1 MPHGDVLRL
10 DLGRVPYRPVWAFQQ
25 ALAAAVAAGS
35 GPEALVLLEHEHV
48 YTFGRGGNL
57 AHLLASPEA
66 LGSLGAEVVL
76 SDRGGDATYHGPGQI
91 VGYLIL
97 SLRRRGIDA
106 HTFVRGVEEI
116 VLRALAG
123 WGIAGERIA
132 GLPGIWVGLRKIAA
146 IGIRVSRGVSY
157 HGFALN
163 ITTDLSYFEH
173 IVPCGIQGRGV
184 TSLARELGQAV
195 PLGAVRDALAAACAA
210 VFQVPIRQATP
221 VELARLQELGLALPW
236 LLASAGAEGQ
246 PNVEAAA
253 IPGKLYAL

>member
-1 MPHGDVLRL
+1 
-10 DLGRVPYRPVWAFQQ
+10 
-25 ALAAAVAAGS
+25 AAGS
-35 GPEALVLLEHEHV
+35 GPEALVLLEHEPV

-57 AHLLASPEA
+57 AHLLASPEV

-97 SLRRRGIDA
+97 SLRQRDIDA
-106 HTFVRGVEEI
+106 HRFVRGVEEI

-123 WGIAGERIA
+123 WGIVSERIA

-163 ITTDLSYFEH
+163 VNTDLSYFKH

-184 TSLARELGQAV
+184 TSMARELGQAV
-195 PLGAVRDALAAACAA
+195 PLGAVRQALAAACAA
-210 VFQVPIRQATP
+210 VFEVPIRQPAP
-221 VELARLQELGLALPW
+221 AELARLQELGLVPHW
-236 LLASAGAEGQ
+236 LLTSAGTDGYS
-246 PNVEAAA
+246 VEAASV
-253 IPGKLYAL
+253 PGEHRVPQG

>member
-1 MPHGDVLRL
+1 MLQGEVLRL
-10 DLGRVPYRPVWAFQQ
+10 DFGRVPYRPVWAFQQ
-25 ALAAAVAAGS
+25 ALAAAVAGGLA
-35 GPEALVLLEHEHV
+35 PEAFLLLEHEHV

-66 LGSLGAEVVL
+66 LGSLGADVVL

-106 HTFVRGVEEI
+106 HRFVRGVEEI
-116 VLRALAG
+116 ILQALAG
-123 WGIAGERIA
+123 WGITGERID
-132 GLPGIWVGLRKIAA
+132 GLPGIWVGLHKIAA

-163 ITTDLSYFEH
+163 VNTDLSYFQH

-184 TSLARELGQAV
+184 TSMQRELGRAV
-195 PLGAVRDALAAACAA
+195 PLEAVRDALAAACAT
-210 VFQVPIRQATP
+210 VFTLHLRQPAP
-221 VELARLQELGLALPW
+221 PELALLQDLGLAPHW
-236 LLASAGAEGQ
+236 LLPSL
-246 PNVEAAA
+246 PSCTSHTT
-253 IPGKLYAL
+253 